1 MNRSSSQI
9 IDRSVALPSHPI
21 ARTRGDDHGPSA
33 GLSVL
38 VLWTQQVLR
47 IADGQPHLTIPGHG
61 VRPVAWALFTVVQW
75 HRLGPQAGLLS
86 DNPMASSDVVADAIS
101 GLEQRHRPLSRRRE
115 GGIGFGRGFCR
126 RCGASLCAVRRFLEK
141 YRSLRK
147 PAGIRE
153 GALQQMAN
161 GTSASD
167 AIKQAV
173 GIQPFEH
180 IRLQPHLNRSCLGIS
195 AGLKTAAGIAALGS
209 WTGQGSSKGF
219 TPLGPTKPSRSRHP
233 S

>member
-1 MNRSSSQI
+1 M
-9 IDRSVALPSHPI
+9 
-21 ARTRGDDHGPSA
+21 
-33 GLSVL
+33 
-38 VLWTQQVLR
+38 
-47 IADGQPHLTIPGHG
+47 
-61 VRPVAWALFTVVQW
+61 AWAQSTVGQW
-75 HRLGPQAGLLS
+75 HRLGPQTGLLS
-86 DNPMASSDVVADAIS
+86 DDPMASSAVVADAIS
-101 GLEQRHRPLSRRRE
+101 GLEQRHRPLSSRRE

-126 RCGASLCAVRRFLEK
+126 RSGANLCAVRWLLEK
-141 YRSLRK
+141 DRPLRK

-167 AIKQAV
+167 AIKQTV

-180 IRLQPHLNRSCLGIS
+180 IRLQPHLNRACLGIS

-209 WTGQGSSKGF
+209 WTGQGIREVF
-219 TPLGPTKPSRSRHP
+219 TPLGRTKPSRSRHL